1 MTGDCQ
7 RQRPGILAEVSD
19 VELRAPRPIFLG
31 LALVTIGGLFLLREL
46 GVIPD
51 ISIWTLVWL
60 GLGGWLL
67 VGTLAGNRR
76 GWFWPLALV
85 LIGTFMLLRDLD
97 VIERSISLWPIVVI
111 ALGLAILLEAT
122 EWGRS
127 RSRKRSRWMSDI

>member
-1 MTGDCQ
+1 M
-7 RQRPGILAEVSD
+7 PGILAEVSD
-19 VELRAPRPIFLG
+19 VALRAPRPIFLG

>member
-1 MTGDCQ
+1 MDAGVA
-7 RQRPGILAEVSD
+7 RPG
-19 VELRAPRPIFLG
+19 R
-31 LALVTIGGLFLLREL
+31 
-46 GVIPD
+46 
-51 ISIWTLVWL
+51 
-60 GLGGWLL
+60 WLL

-127 RSRKRSRWMSDI
+127 RSRKQPVDVGHLIPSPARIRPHSLPLVGGMVIDTSGSTGRATSQASPTARSAGAPVPPVP

>member
-1 MTGDCQ
+1 V
-7 RQRPGILAEVSD
+7 PGILAEVSD